1 MRLGFYPLPGIEVQ
15 RIRLHLEYPA
25 KFAALDPCI
34 GDGAAFHKLVQDS
47 GAVPYGVETDAHRA
61 EQAARLGIQ
70 VMQADLFEFVARP
83 NLFRCC
89 I

>member
-15 RIRLHLEYPA
+15 RIRLHLESPA

-34 GDGAAFHKLVQDS
+34 GDGAAFHELVRGS
-47 GAVPYGVETDAHRA
+47 GSVPYDVEIDAHRA